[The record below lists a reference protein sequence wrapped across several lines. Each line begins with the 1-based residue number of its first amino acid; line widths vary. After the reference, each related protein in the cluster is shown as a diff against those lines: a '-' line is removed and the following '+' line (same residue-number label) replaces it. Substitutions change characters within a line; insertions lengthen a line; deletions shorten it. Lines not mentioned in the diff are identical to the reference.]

1 MSNYLPPRLP
11 VFFFQHHSRAA
22 YLIMDLHYSSNR
34 EEVLIQLDNFIKQ
47 PRSESMRINLGYYL
61 WKSFNTVNRSES
73 IRIGLGY
80 HLWNLFDTV
89 YILLQEVAAV
99 YQKFL
104 DSTLTLKESAR
115 VRNALT
121 VFQCMASHPDARK
134 WLVKEKVQDYLY
146 PFLQITPNVMLPLQL
161 LRLSIFNFIDA
172 LTKFDE
178 LHGHEILL
186 LFLDTQIFSS
196 CVNCIRDGDKPI
208 KKAATLILMKI
219 LMQEEGLRYCCSRP
233 DDFLSV
239 IRILCQLVRSFS
251 YQIPCSQHLKYV
263 VQCFLSLSRVAWED
277 RVYETV
283 RDMLPLQLI
292 ENTFHNIIH
301 KDPEIPE
308 MLHQL
313 VWNLN
318 HRPPQ

>member
-11 VFFFQHHSRAA
+11 VFFFQHHSRAV

-73 IRIGLGY
+73 MRIGLGY

-89 YILLQEVAAV
+89 YILLQEIAAV

-104 DSTLTLKESAR
+104 DSTLTLKESAQVQR
-115 VRNALT
+115 
-121 VFQCMASHPDARK
+121 
-134 WLVKEKVQDYLY
+134 VQDYLY

-186 LFLDTQIFSS
+186 LFLDTQISSS

-219 LMQEEGLRYCCSRP
+219 LMKEEGLRYCCSCP

-263 VQCFLSLSRVAWED
+263 VQCFLSLSR
-277 RVYETV
+277 
-283 RDMLPLQLI
+283 
-292 ENTFHNIIH
+292 

>member
-47 PRSESMRINLGYYL
+47 PRSESMRILDITCGNP
-61 WKSFNTVNRSES
+61 SIQSTEVNQFAS
-73 IRIGLGY
+73 
-80 HLWNLFDTV
+80 
-89 YILLQEVAAV
+89 EVAAA

-308 MLHQL
+308 MLHQFS
-313 VWNLN
+313 VES
-318 HRPPQ
+318 